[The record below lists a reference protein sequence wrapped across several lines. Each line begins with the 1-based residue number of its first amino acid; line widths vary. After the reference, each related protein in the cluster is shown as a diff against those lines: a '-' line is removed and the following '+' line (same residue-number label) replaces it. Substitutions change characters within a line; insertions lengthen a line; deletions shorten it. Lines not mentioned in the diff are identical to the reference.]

1 MLNGQSFIVIIKKI
15 KCLTSLLSCWLSKR
29 AEFPLRFALRV
40 LDVVMSER
48 SYIIVM
54 KVAIALLNEAA
65 FSVLAIDDFEKV
77 VSYLRNDLAQID
89 LDNLHSHMDMAL
101 KVRFF

>member
-1 MLNGQSFIVIIKKI
+1 
-15 KCLTSLLSCWLSKR
+15 
-29 AEFPLRFALRV
+29 
-40 LDVVMSER
+40 MSER